1 MFGSVLEC
9 YELTGISLLWTRRAL
24 ADKAKIGLV
33 WKKNWALLRSYV
45 DCILIVN
52 FRGYFDL
59 LHTSVIVFVNNL
71 LWFVFYFYVIFVV
84 ELLVCSVICRLQGL
98 SYLHVP
104 DCI

>member
-1 MFGSVLEC
+1 MSACRGQGGPWLIMQK
-9 YELTGISLLWTRRAL
+9 Y
-24 ADKAKIGLV
+24 GLCGY
-33 WKKNWALLRSYV
+33 NF

-59 LHTSVIVFVNNL
+59 LDTSVIVFVDNL
-71 LWFVFYFYVIFVV
+71 LWFDFLFYVICVV
-84 ELLVCSVICRLQGL
+84 ELLVSSVICRLQGL